1 MSKGDHFRLEGE
13 VTLDAF
19 LGGKIM
25 VLQPSS
31 GYRAGLD
38 AVVLAATVAA
48 TEPLRVLD
56 LGAGVGTV
64 GLCIAARLP
73 KTEVVLL
80 EREPALAALA
90 QQNIARNGMAERVSV
105 ITADLNLPAD
115 SLGLA
120 PEGFDHI
127 LANPPYQIEG
137 NGNASPDGLKARSH
151 AMPAGR
157 LECWVRVMARLTKP
171 GGTAAMIH
179 RADALGEILMAF
191 KGRFGG
197 VIVLP
202 LHPRPDEA
210 AVRVIV
216 RGIKGSRAPLAVMP
230 GLVLHMPDGHG
241 FTPLLQA
248 ILRDG
253 QALSLK
259 MSSTA

>member
-1 MSKGDHFRLEGE
+1 MSKGEHSRLKGE
-13 VTLDAF
+13 LTLDAF
-19 LGGKIM
+19 LAGRIT
-25 VLQPSS
+25 VLQPGS

-38 AVVLAATVAA
+38 AVVLAATIASTGEA
-48 TEPLRVLD
+48 RVLD
-56 LGAGVGTV
+56 LGAGVGTA

-73 KTEVVLL
+73 QAEVVLL

-115 SLGLA
+115 TLGLA
-120 PEGFDHI
+120 PESFDHT

-137 NGNASPDGLKARSH
+137 YGNASPDELKARSH
-151 AMPAGR
+151 AMPAGS

-179 RADALGEILMAF
+179 RADALGEILTAF
-191 KGRFGG
+191 KGRFGS

-202 LHPRPDEA
+202 LHARQDAA

-230 GLVLHMPDGHG
+230 GLVLHVPDGHG
-241 FTPLLQA
+241 FTAPLQA

-253 QALSLK
+253 QALSLT
-259 MSSTA
+259 S